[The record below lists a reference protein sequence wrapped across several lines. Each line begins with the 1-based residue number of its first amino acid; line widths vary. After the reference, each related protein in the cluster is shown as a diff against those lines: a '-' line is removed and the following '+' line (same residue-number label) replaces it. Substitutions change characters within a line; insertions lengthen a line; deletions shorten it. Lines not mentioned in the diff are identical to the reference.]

1 MCQSEAHG
9 LRPTFWLISVNS
21 RNCDPPTIGMVRLEP
36 AGDQSVLDAEF
47 LDTGDENEYN
57 PKLVPVDISS
67 YLGTPEL
74 KRTLSFRT

>member
-1 MCQSEAHG
+1 
-9 LRPTFWLISVNS
+9 
-21 RNCDPPTIGMVRLEP
+21 MVRLEP

-67 YLGTPEL
+67 YLGTPDFHSFSEADPSL
-74 KRTLSFRT
+74 KLNVLSN